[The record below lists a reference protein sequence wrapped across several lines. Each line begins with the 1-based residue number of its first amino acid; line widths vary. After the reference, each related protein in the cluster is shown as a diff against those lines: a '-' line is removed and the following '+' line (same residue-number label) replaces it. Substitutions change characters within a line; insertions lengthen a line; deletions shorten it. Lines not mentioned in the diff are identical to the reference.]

1 MRLDTHGG
9 DNVADHT
16 VSTEDYGT
24 SFEGFKGFSPWTAD
38 VFDWEA
44 NMAATP
50 KNNITSSYM
59 PFGASAGHKTFDSAA
74 TATTNRYVGLVPDWN
89 ITKDVYDKQDI
100 FDDFENISMKWVT
113 RIDDDPPTGAERYM
127 GQ

>member
-1 MRLDTHGG
+1 MTKR
-9 DNVADHT
+9 
-16 VSTEDYGT
+16 
-24 SFEGFKGFSPWTAD
+24 
-38 VFDWEA
+38 
-44 NMAATP
+44 
-50 KNNITSSYM
+50 
-59 PFGASAGHKTFDSAA
+59 PFNSGHKTFDSAA

-127 GQ
+127 GQRLR